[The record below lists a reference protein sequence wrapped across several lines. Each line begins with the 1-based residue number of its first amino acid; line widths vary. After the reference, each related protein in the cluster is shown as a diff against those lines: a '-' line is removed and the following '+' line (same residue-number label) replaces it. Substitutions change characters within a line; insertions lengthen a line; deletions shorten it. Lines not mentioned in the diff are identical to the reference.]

1 MKIWTG
7 KVTKKFHRDFQ
18 GTKLYSFQLEG
29 TDRWFRTGKEM
40 LPFDEGQMISFTE
53 KNSQVVLE
61 SVEETDSTVSASA
74 TVETEAAV
82 TSETTLATSPSTSTT
97 SSTAPTVG
105 ERMAWENA
113 RRDATRIIAT
123 ALEVEGKGMEVLPW
137 AKNVAKGKRL
147 DLLIGYVH
155 QVTRQL
161 MEESHDAN

>member
-29 TDRWFRTGKEM
+29 IDRWFRTGKEM
-40 LPFDEGQMISFTE
+40 LPFDEGQTITFTE
-53 KNSQVVLE
+53 KNSQVVSE
-61 SVEETDSTVSASA
+61 SVEETDSTASASV
-74 TVETEAAV
+74 TEETEAAA
-82 TSETTLATSPSTSTT
+82 TSATTSATSPSTSTT

-105 ERMAWENA
+105 QRMAWESA

-123 ALEVEGKGMEVLPW
+123 ALEVEGKGLEVLPW
-137 AKNVAKGKRL
+137 AKNTAKGKRL

-161 MEESHDAN
+161 MEEPNE